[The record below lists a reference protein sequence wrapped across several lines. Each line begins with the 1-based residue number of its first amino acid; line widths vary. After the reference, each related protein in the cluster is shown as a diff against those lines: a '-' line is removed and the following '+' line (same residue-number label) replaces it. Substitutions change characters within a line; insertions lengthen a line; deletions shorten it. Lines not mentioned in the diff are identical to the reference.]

1 VKARLLKDNSK
12 MNKKEQ
18 IIEVVPYDLNWPKA
32 FLVEESL
39 IKPLFSENFIAIH
52 HIGST
57 AVPGLSAKPTI
68 DIILEVNN
76 INLVDATNDAMASL
90 GYEALGEYG
99 IIGRRLFIKGEEKR
113 THHVH
118 TFQTSNTEI
127 HRHLCFRDYLIAHPA
142 DAKNYA
148 ELKIRLSKEVSHNR
162 EAYVKNKHEYIKE
175 LEQKAL
181 KWCNR
186 L

>member
-1 VKARLLKDNSK
+1 
-12 MNKKEQ
+12 MNNKEQ
-18 IIEVVPYDLNWPKA
+18 IIEVIPYDLNWPKA
-32 FLVEESL
+32 FKVEASR
-39 IKPLFSENFIAIH
+39 IKPLFSGNFIAIY

-68 DIILEVNN
+68 DIILEVKN
-76 INLVDATNDAMASL
+76 INLVDAANNAMTEL

-113 THHVH
+113 THHIH
-118 TFQTSNTEI
+118 TFQTGNTEI
-127 HRHLCFRDYLIAHPA
+127 YRHLCFRDYLIAHPA

-148 ELKIRLSKEVSHNR
+148 ELKINLAWEFSNNR
-162 EAYVKNKHEYIKE
+162 EAYVKNKHEYIKV

-181 KWCNR
+181 KWCNKQMY
-186 L
+186 

>member
-1 VKARLLKDNSK
+1 

-18 IIEVVPYDLNWPKA
+18 IIEVIPYDSNWLKEFKIEA
-32 FLVEESL
+32 SR
-39 IKPLFSENFIAIH
+39 IKPLFSGNFIAIH

-68 DIILEVNN
+68 DIILEVCN
-76 INLVDATNDAMASL
+76 IDLVDACNDAMAGL

-99 IIGRRLFIKGEEKR
+99 IFGRRLFIKGEEKR

-118 TFQTSNTEI
+118 TFQTGNTEI
-127 HRHLCFRDYLIAHPA
+127 HRHLCFRDYLIAHPE

-148 ELKIRLSKEVSHNR
+148 ELKIRLAKEFSNNR
-162 EAYVKNKHEYIKE
+162 EAYVENKHEYIKR

-181 KWCNR
+181 KWCNKQII
-186 L
+186 LK